1 MQNDPLTVSVRT
13 VAAAALAVALL
24 ALLVSA
30 VALWRVL

>member
-1 MQNDPLTVSVRT
+1 MENDPLTVSVRT
-13 VAAAALAVALL
+13 VGAAALAVALL